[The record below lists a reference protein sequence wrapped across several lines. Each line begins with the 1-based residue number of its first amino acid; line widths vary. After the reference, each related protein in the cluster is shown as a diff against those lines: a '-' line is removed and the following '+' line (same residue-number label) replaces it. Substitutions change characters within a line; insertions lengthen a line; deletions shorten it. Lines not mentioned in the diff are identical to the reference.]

1 MESFLIGMISLGCV
15 VAVVLI
21 WVWFRGMRAR
31 KNVRMEQ
38 DAMFVKI
45 QNTCPCRLLTE
56 KTDWCELT
64 RKACAKKNCMA
75 HFIIK
80 FRWPTHLPAPIEHE
94 KLRRDTTN

>member
-1 MESFLIGMISLGCV
+1 MELFWIGMICLGCV
-15 VAVVLI
+15 VAAVSI
-21 WVWFRGMRAR
+21 WILYLVTHAR

-38 DAMFVKI
+38 DAMFLKI
-45 QNTCPCRLLTE
+45 QNTCPCRLRTE

-64 RKACAKKNCMA
+64 RKSCAKKNCMA

-80 FRWPTHLPAPIEHE
+80 FRWPSHLPAPVEHE